1 MIPTPANSSSSLS
14 PSLSSDFAAP
24 RFDALFA
31 LLFSVFSE
39 DLPFLFRGLS
49 SSLSEDSEL
58 EMNSLLLKEA
68 PAPAVEGAKGF
79 FGLADDFFFLGLVSV
94 GLEGL
99 KTMAWFLFY
108 NKQAANFKGILRLVS
123 K

>member
-1 MIPTPANSSSSLS
+1 
-14 PSLSSDFAAP
+14 
-24 RFDALFA
+24 
-31 LLFSVFSE
+31 
-39 DLPFLFRGLS
+39 
-49 SSLSEDSEL
+49 
-58 EMNSLLLKEA
+58 MNSLLLKEA

-99 KTMAWFLFY
+99 KKMAWFLFY